1 MGRGIISTIRLNIKG
16 ILKPAP
22 KAEMRR
28 PKSSKGKS
36 GATAL
41 IKLPI
46 INPEHDTMNNSRA
59 VKRSFKYDEQII
71 IIAIISK

>member
-1 MGRGIISTIRLNIKG
+1 MS
-16 ILKPAP
+16 
-22 KAEMRR
+22 R

-36 GATAL
+36 GAIAL

-46 INPEHDTMNNSRA
+46 INPEHDAMNNSRA